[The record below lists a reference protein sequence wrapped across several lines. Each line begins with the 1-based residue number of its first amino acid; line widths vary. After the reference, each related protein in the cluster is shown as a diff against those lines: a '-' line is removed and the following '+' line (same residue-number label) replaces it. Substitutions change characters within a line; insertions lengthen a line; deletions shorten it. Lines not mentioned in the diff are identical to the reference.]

1 MLGRG
6 RHPRRPSHGQ
16 LYALIARET
25 TILCEYTTTSGN
37 FQQITST
44 ILNKI
49 KPEDGSMTYVYD
61 EQYAFHYIVDGRLTF
76 LCMADAEK
84 RRIPFVFL
92 DDVKNKFI
100 ATYGDRA
107 NSALALSMNE
117 DFGRTVK
124 KTMDY
129 YNDPANDATAAAQK
143 KLDAVKNVMVQNIDL
158 IMERGEKMDLLVD
171 KTEQMQQNAQQFK
184 KTSQQLKDT
193 LWCKKMKIYA
203 LFTFLVIFVIIIFS
217 MFLCGGVD
225 YPGCQSDDDQKDRRL
240 SALFTQLRR

>member
-1 MLGRG
+1 M
-6 RHPRRPSHGQ
+6 PI

-25 TILCEYTTTSGN
+25 TILCEFTTTSGN
-37 FQQITST
+37 FQQITNT

-49 KPEDGSMTYVYD
+49 KPQDGSMTYVYD
-61 EQYAFHYIVDGRLTF
+61 EKYAFHYIVEGRLTF

-92 DDVKNKFI
+92 DDIKNKFI

-129 YNDPANDATAAAQK
+129 YNDPANDATTQAQR
-143 KLDAVKNVMVQNIDL
+143 KLDAVKDVMVQNIDL
-158 IMERGEKMDLLVD
+158 ILERGEKMDLLVD
-171 KTEQMQQNAQQFK
+171 KTDALQQNAQQFK
-184 KTSQQLKDT
+184 KTSTQLKDA
-193 LWCKKMKIYA
+193 LWCKKMKMYA
-203 LFTFLVIFVIIIFS
+203 LMFFVAFLVCLVLS

-225 YPGCQSDDDQKDRRL
+225 YHNCKSDDDQNGR
-240 SALFTQLRR
+240 